1 MPLPAGGLLRF
12 EKVLEFD
19 LRPWLARLSL
29 SGATEAG
36 EPEPQEG
43 QELAGG
49 SHVAAAEAAPS
60 VLSVRDFGAALRC
73 LHAQFELPLPT
84 VGRVAPLLHAPPAVQ
99 GGRTELSLSAL
110 ALALEES
117 PSAQEDGA
125 LAAQLGAAAGA
136 SPSPGPHTPRCRS
149 LRALP
154 ARVGSATWRAQHR
167 QAQLAGL
174 EVSALP
180 AFRLAWLHGTRMCA
194 RRRILARAHSS
205 SLRSPCAQTVQ
216 TLLQHMIAAQCIDW
230 CLLLSTLLL
239 KIRFVVRFFLLF
251 KLLLF
256 GARAVNCAE
265 T

>member
-43 QELAGG
+43 QVLAGG
-49 SHVAAAEAAPS
+49 SHVGAAEAAPS

-117 PSAQEDGA
+117 PSVQEDGA
-125 LAAQLGAAAGA
+125 LAAQLGASAGA

-180 AFRLAWLHGTRMCA
+180 SRISAGLAA
-194 RRRILARAHSS
+194 RDTHVR
-205 SLRSPCAQTVQ
+205 AQTDLGAGAFKQPSFSVC
-216 TLLQHMIAAQCIDW
+216 TNGADAAAAHDRC
-230 CLLLSTLLL
+230 T
-239 KIRFVVRFFLLF
+239 VY
-251 KLLLF
+251 
-256 GARAVNCAE
+256 
-265 T
+265 